1 MSDNYNVALDF
12 RYIELSNS
20 GLARFTQN
28 IFINLINNCNYEKF
42 NFLLILP
49 PRQYCNEFLSSENNL
64 PNKFKII
71 HWGKTRGLRWK
82 LGIHYFDFNL
92 YYQLRKHKIFIY
104 INPYMDISF
113 LPGIKTISTIH
124 DLTFLK
130 VNGYFNKFSR
140 IKKVFGELRLIFTIF
155 LSDDL
160 LTVSKSTRKFLMQR
174 YKFLPKKYKNKI
186 SKMNIVPNGIT
197 PLKPLN
203 YKFNPILKNMG
214 KLNYVLYVGDRRPHK
229 NIPYLISLVSAIRSK
244 MRENII
250 LIIAGSKKYK
260 NLSLEKLIKENKNY
274 VCEYENPNDL
284 ELNFLYE
291 NAKCLFLLSKSEGFG
306 IPIIEAGAKGKKLVL
321 SNIEVFKEIAPKET
335 LFLDMENKKN
345 HSDKVIKYL
354 KNDSYPKS
362 QELLTKWSW
371 SKSSLI
377 LKQLLIKKCR

>member
-64 PNKFKII
+64 PNKFRII
-71 HWGKTRGLRWK
+71 HWEKTRGLRWK
-82 LGIHYFDFNL
+82 LGIHYFDLNL

-130 VNGYFNKFSR
+130 VNGYFSKFSR
-140 IKKVFGELRLIFTIF
+140 IKKIFGELRLLITIF

-160 LTVSKSTRKFLMQR
+160 LTVSKSTRKFLIQR

-186 SKMNIVPNGIT
+186 SKMKIVSNGIT
-197 PLKPLN
+197 PLKKLN
-203 YKFNPILKNMG
+203 YEINPVLKNIG
-214 KLNYVLYVGDRRPHK
+214 KMNYVLYVGDRRPHK
-229 NIPYLISLVSAIRSK
+229 NIPYLIFLVSEIRARMK
-244 MRENII
+244 ENLI

-260 NLSLEKLIKENKNY
+260 NLTLEELIIENKSY
-274 VCEYENPNDL
+274 VYEYENPNDL

-291 NAKCLFLLSKSEGFG
+291 NATCLFLLSKSEGFG

-321 SNIEVFKEIAPKET
+321 SNIEVFQEIAPKET
-335 LFLDMENKKN
+335 LFLDMQDKKN
-345 HSDKVIKYL
+345 HSDQVIKYL
-354 KNDSYPKS
+354 NNNSYPKS
-362 QELLTKWSW
+362 QELITKWSW

-377 LKQLLIKKCR
+377 LKELLIKKCR